1 MKKSITVLF
10 AIILALVIITPSCKK
25 DDCEECNKHQE
36 ITLGV
41 LLPLTGAG
49 SSTGESVS
57 TAIDIALK
65 DINQYFANIGAD
77 KHLTLVIEDTQ
88 TDTLIALQKMTAL
101 KGLGIQTV
109 IGPYSSA
116 SVKAVKNYA
125 DEQAMLIISPS
136 SVAVSLAI
144 PDDNI
149 FRLVPSDENQGVAMT
164 ALLSDDSL
172 EALVPIMRDD
182 LWGNE
187 LLEATS
193 QHFIQS
199 GGTVIEAV
207 RYSTSTTDFSQSVNL
222 LKERLSQ
229 ALLQY
234 PANKIGV
241 YLISFGEGTD
251 ILKLAASEDVLD
263 QVDWYG
269 SSAYAENE
277 SLLNDIDAAFFAIS
291 QGFSCPI
298 FGLDDNAQEKWQP
311 LVEEI
316 QAVIGRKPE
325 VYALVAYDAIWLTV
339 QSYLSA
345 GESPDINRLKT
356 AFINEAN
363 NYYGVTGRTELSDAG
378 DRAFATYDFWGL
390 QYSLNDFSWI
400 RVAKYD
406 NATGELT
413 RY

>member
-1 MKKSITVLF
+1 MKTSITVLF
-10 AIILALVIITPSCKK
+10 IAILTLVVIIPSCNK
-25 DDCEECNKHQE
+25 DDCEECNNHQE

-41 LLPLTGAG
+41 LLPLTGDA

-57 TAIDIALK
+57 SAIDIALN
-65 DINQYFANIGAD
+65 DINQHFANIGAK
-77 KHLTLVIEDTQ
+77 KHLTLLIEDTQ
-88 TDTLIALQKMTAL
+88 TDTLIALQKIIDL
-101 KGLGIQTV
+101 KAQAIQTV

-125 DEQAMLIISPS
+125 NEQGMLVISPS

-164 ALLSDDSL
+164 ALLTDDSL
-172 EALVPIMRDD
+172 EVLVPIIRND

-193 QHFIQS
+193 QRFIQS

-207 RYSTSTTDFSQSVNL
+207 RYSTSTQDFSQSVNL

-229 ALLQY
+229 TLLQY

-251 ILKLAASEDVLD
+251 ILHLAVSEEVLD
-263 QVDWYG
+263 QVNWYG
-269 SSAYAENE
+269 SSAYAENK
-277 SLLNDIDAAFFAIS
+277 SLLEETDAAFFAVS
-291 QGFSCPI
+291 QGFSCPM

-316 QAVIGRKPE
+316 QSVIGRKPE
-325 VYALVAYDAIWLTV
+325 VYALVAYDAVWLAMH
-339 QSYLSA
+339 SYLST

-363 NYYGVTGRTELSDAG
+363 NYYGVTGRTELNNAG

-390 QYSLNDFSWI
+390 QHSRNDFTWI